1 MAAFAPLTSG
11 DPEQVGRY
19 RLAARLGQGGMGR
32 VYLARSPSGRT
43 VAVKVV
49 RAALADDAGFRRRFV
64 REVAAARR
72 VAGFFTAAV
81 VDADAEGRP
90 AWLATEYV
98 PGLSLGDAV
107 AEYGAWPEHAVRQL
121 GAALAEALGAVHRAG
136 VVHRDLK
143 PSNVLLAA
151 DGPRVIDFGISVA
164 AEDTLL
170 TETGVVIGTPG
181 FIPPEQLR
189 GEKVG
194 PAADVFALG
203 AVLAYTAAGTRPF
216 GNGAGHAVNYRVV
229 HEEPDLG
236 GLPSALAEVTARCLA
251 KNPDQRP
258 GIRELLH
265 ELGQV
270 PGHMPDGPLTEDHWL
285 PGPVA
290 AAIAR
295 VQAAPL
301 PQAAGPAPDGKA
313 TPEATP
319 GPSPVTASPAA
330 ETFETSAAES
340 PAAGGRSHPLTR
352 RRLLMGL
359 SATAVLGL
367 GTTAA
372 LLNDLGRPGEQE
384 KPPSAPKLKQLWSSP
399 LDGGLSLDV
408 VADGAVYLSSEDQGT
423 LLALDARNG
432 SRRWQRRATGGHTV
446 ITSVSGGTLYYGSGD
461 YMYAADPNSGEIR
474 WKDKDYSLHTAP
486 ITVGDTAYAR
496 FQTFVFVW
504 EASTGKPLRKY
515 EVGAGED
522 IVVADGT
529 VYAHGGQVL
538 HAVDPGSGKERWAH
552 EADSAAVTRPVVA
565 GGTVYF
571 GSRDGTLYAVDA
583 RTGTERW
590 RRGFTG
596 KLWDPRIAGGSADPV
611 TAGGVVYF
619 ENNAYL
625 SAFDA
630 GTGKPLWRHS
640 PTADEVD
647 TLTVTAGTVHF
658 TDRTGTLYALDAR
671 SGRPKWTENLASVSG
686 WRPHIVDGTVYF
698 EDGDRLRA
706 VSVVT

>member
-1 MAAFAPLTSG
+1 MAEFAPLTSG

-32 VYLARSPSGRT
+32 VYLARSPSGRA

-64 REVAAARR
+64 REVAAARQ
-72 VAGFFTAAV
+72 VAGVFTAAV

-107 AEYGAWPEHAVRQL
+107 AEHGAWPEHAVRQL
-121 GAALAEALGAVHRAG
+121 GAALAEAIGAVHRAG

-151 DGPRVIDFGISVA
+151 DGPRVIDFGISLA

-170 TETGVVIGTPG
+170 TETGVVVGTPG

-189 GEKVG
+189 GEKAG

-251 KNPDQRP
+251 KDPEQRP
-258 GIRELLH
+258 AIPELLH
-265 ELGQV
+265 ELGHV
-270 PGHMPDGPLTEDHWL
+270 PDGPLAEDHWL

-295 VQAAPL
+295 VRAAPL
-301 PQAAGPAPDGKA
+301 PQASGPAQDGE
-313 TPEATP
+313 PPPVATP
-319 GPSPVTASPAA
+319 GPAPVTASPAA
-330 ETFETSAAES
+330 ENFEKSAAEP
-340 PAAGGRSHPLTR
+340 PASGGRSRLLTR
-352 RRLLMGL
+352 RSLLTGL

-372 LLNDLGRPGEQE
+372 LLNDFGRPGEQD
-384 KPPSAPKLKQLWSSP
+384 KPRSAPKLKQLWSRS

-408 VADGAVYLSSEDQGT
+408 VADSAVYLSSEDQGT

-432 SRRWQRRATGGHTV
+432 SRRWQRRATGGRTV
-446 ITSVSGGTLYYGSGD
+446 ITSASGGTLYYGSGD
-461 YMYAADPNSGEIR
+461 YLYAADPDSGETR
-474 WKDKDYSLHTAP
+474 WKDKDYGLHTVP
-486 ITVGDTAYAR
+486 ITVGDAAYAR
-496 FQTFVFVW
+496 FQTFLLVRD
-504 EASTGKPLRKY
+504 ANTGKPLWNY

-529 VYAHGGQVL
+529 VYAHGDQVL
-538 HAVDPGSGKERWAH
+538 HAVDSGSGKERWTH
-552 EADSAAVTRPVVA
+552 EADSTAVTRPVVA
-565 GGTVYF
+565 DGMVCF

-596 KLWDPRIAGGSADPV
+596 KLWDPRIASGAAAPV
-611 TAGGVVYF
+611 VAGGVVYF
-619 ENNAYL
+619 ENNAYV

-630 GTGKPLWRHS
+630 GTGKPLWRHR

-647 TLTVTAGTVHF
+647 TLTVTVGTVHF

-671 SGRPKWTENLASVSG
+671 GGRPKWTKDLTSVSE
-686 WRPHIVDGTVYF
+686 WRPYIVDGTVYF

>member
-11 DPEQVGRY
+11 DPEQIGRY

-32 VYLARSPSGRT
+32 VYLARSPSGRM

-49 RAALADDAGFRRRFV
+49 RASLADDAGFRQRFV
-64 REVAAARR
+64 REVAAASQ

-90 AWLATEYV
+90 AWLATEYI

-107 AEYGAWPEHAVRQL
+107 AEHGAWPERAVRQL

-151 DGPRVIDFGISVA
+151 DGPRLIDFGISLA
-164 AEDTLL
+164 AEDTVL
-170 TETGVVIGTPG
+170 TETGVAIGTPG

-189 GEKVG
+189 GEKAG

-236 GLPSALAEVTARCLA
+236 GLSSALAEVTARCLA
-251 KNPDQRP
+251 KDPEQRP
-258 GIRELLH
+258 AIPELLQ
-265 ELGQV
+265 ELGHV
-270 PGHMPDGPLTEDHWL
+270 PDGPLTEDHWL

-295 VQAAPL
+295 VRATPL
-301 PQAAGPAPDGKA
+301 PGASGPAAEGGA
-313 TPEATP
+313 TPEAAS
-319 GPSPVTASPAA
+319 GPSPVTASP
-330 ETFETSAAES
+330 EVEIVDKSAAES
-340 PAAGGRSHPLTR
+340 AASGGRNRSLTR
-352 RRLLMGL
+352 RRLLTGL

-372 LLNDLGRPGEQE
+372 LLNGFGRPEEPEEPG
-384 KPPSAPKLKQLWSSP
+384 SAPKLKQLWSRS
-399 LDGGLSLDV
+399 LSGGLSLDV
-408 VADGAVYLSSEDQGT
+408 VANSAVYLSSDDQGT

-432 SRRWQRRATGGHTV
+432 GRRWQRRTTGSGTV

-461 YMYAADPNSGEIR
+461 YLYAADPDSGETR
-474 WKDKDYSLHTAP
+474 WKDKDYTLHMAP
-486 ITVGDTAYAR
+486 ITVGDAAYAR
-496 FQTFVFVW
+496 FQTFFFVRD
-504 EASTGKPLRKY
+504 ANTGEPLWKY

-538 HAVDPGSGKERWAH
+538 HAVDTGTGKERWTH
-552 EADSAAVTRPVVA
+552 EADSTAVTRPVVA
-565 GGTVYF
+565 RGMVHF

-583 RTGTERW
+583 RTGTESW

-596 KLWDPRIAGGSADPV
+596 KLWDPRIADGAVDPV
-611 TAGGVVYF
+611 VAGEVVYF
-619 ENNAYL
+619 ANNAYV

-640 PTADEVD
+640 PTAEEVD
-647 TLTVTAGTVHF
+647 TLSVTAGTVHF
-658 TDRTGTLYALDAR
+658 TDSTGTLYALDAR
-671 SGRPKWTENLASVSG
+671 TGRPKWTEDLMSVG
-686 WRPHIVDGTVYF
+686 DGRPHIVDGTFYF

-706 VSVVT
+706 VSVVA

>member
-81 VDADAEGRP
+81 VDADPEGRP

-98 PGLSLGDAV
+98 PGLSLGDAL
-107 AEYGAWPEHAVRQL
+107 AEHGAWPEHAVRRL
-121 GAALAEALGAVHRAG
+121 GAALAEALGAIHRAG

-181 FIPPEQLR
+181 FISPERLR
-189 GEKVG
+189 GEKAG

-203 AVLAYTAAGTRPF
+203 AVLAYTGSGTGPF
-216 GNGAGHAVNYRVV
+216 GNGAGHAVNYRVE
-229 HEEPDLG
+229 HKEPDLG
-236 GLPSALAEVTARCLA
+236 GMPSALADVTARCLA
-251 KNPDQRP
+251 KNPEQRP
-258 GIRELLH
+258 TITELLH

-270 PGHMPDGPLTEDHWL
+270 PGHVPGGPLTEDHWL
-285 PGPVA
+285 PEPVA
-290 AAIAR
+290 SAIAR

-301 PQAAGPAPDGKA
+301 PQAAGPAPDDEA

-330 ETFETSAAES
+330 ETFEKSAVES
-340 PAAGGRSHPLTR
+340 SASGGRSRPLTR
-352 RRLLMGL
+352 RRLLTGL

-372 LLNDLGRPGEQE
+372 FLKDFGSPREQE
-384 KPPSAPKLKQLWSSP
+384 KPRSAPKLKQLWSRP
-399 LDGGLSLDV
+399 LDGGLSLGV
-408 VADGAVYLSSEDQGT
+408 VADGSVYLSSEGQGT
-423 LLALDARNG
+423 LLALDAGNG
-432 SRRWQRRATGGHTV
+432 SRRWQRRATGDNTI
-446 ITSVSGGTLYYGSGD
+446 ITSASGGTLYYGSGD
-461 YMYAADPNSGEIR
+461 YMYAADPNNGEIR
-474 WKDKDYSLHTAP
+474 WKDKDYGLHTAP

-496 FQTFVFVW
+496 FQAFFFVW
-504 EASTGKPLRKY
+504 DANTGKPLWKY

-522 IVVADGT
+522 IAVADGT

-538 HAVDPGSGKERWAH
+538 HAVDPGSGKERWTH
-552 EADSAAVTRPVVA
+552 EADSAAVTRPVVVD
-565 GGTVYF
+565 GMVYF
-571 GSRDGTLYAVDA
+571 GSRDGTLHAVDA

-596 KLWDPRIAGGSADPV
+596 KLWDPRIAGGAGDPV
-611 TAGGVVYF
+611 VASGAVYF
-619 ENNAYL
+619 ENNAYV

-640 PTADEVD
+640 PTADEIN
-647 TLTVTAGTVHF
+647 TLTVTTGTVHF

-671 SGRPKWTENLASVSG
+671 NGRPKWTENLTSASE

-698 EDGDRLRA
+698 EDGERLRA
-706 VSVVT
+706 VSMVA